1 MPRGKQLSEEEK
13 GKIQAYHEEGLSNRE
28 ISRRLKRSSSVVD
41 NFLKLGS
48 KYAQAKRPGRTPL
61 VSDRDKREIKR
72 LAVKEN
78 YSANKIRAEMS
89 LDIGTRRVQQIMK
102 QDLKL
107 TYRKRCGKPGLKP
120 QQKMARLRFA
130 EKYRFWDDEWKSVVF
145 SDEKKLNLDGPDG
158 LDKHWTSQESPGP
171 MRQRRNFG
179 GGSLMVWAGMHY
191 RGTTPICFVSTKM
204 DSDYYIQLLDEV
216 LITFVDDNCGP
227 EFVFQQD
234 NASIHRSKK
243 TLKFLGDRNIPLLDW
258 PAISPDLN
266 PIENLW
272 STLATKVYQHG
283 RQFNSVKDL
292 KAVIQEE
299 WAKIDPSHIHSLIN
313 SMPRR
318 LEDVIRNKGGQT
330 SY

>member
-28 ISRRLKRSSSVVD
+28 ISRRLNRSSCVID

-48 KYAQAKRPGRTPL
+48 KYSQTKRPGRMPL
-61 VSDRDKREIKR
+61 VSDREKREIKR

-78 YSANKIRAEMS
+78 YSANEIRAEMS
-89 LDIGTRRVQQIMK
+89 LGIGTRRVQQIMK
-102 QDLKL
+102 LDLNL
-107 TYRKRCGKPGLKP
+107 TYGKRYGKPGLKP
-120 QQKMARLRFA
+120 KHKTARLRFA
-130 EKYRFWDDEWKSVVF
+130 EKYRFWDEEWRSVVF
-145 SDEKKLNLDGPDG
+145 SDEKKFNLDGPDG
-158 LDKHWTSQESPGP
+158 LDKYWSSKESPAV

-179 GGSLMVWAGMHY
+179 GGSLMVWAGMNY

-204 DSDYYIQLLDEV
+204 DSDYYIRLLEEV
-216 LITFVDDNCGP
+216 LITFGEDVCVP
-227 EFVFQQD
+227 EFIFQQD
-234 NASIHRSKK
+234 NAAIHRSKK
-243 TLKFLGDRNIPLLDW
+243 TLKFLEDRNIPLLDW

-272 STLATKVYQHG
+272 GTLSTKVYQHG
-283 RQFNSVKDL
+283 RQFHSVKDL
-292 KAVIQEE
+292 KAAIQEE
-299 WAKIDPSHIHSLIN
+299 WRKIDAAHIHTLIN

-318 LEDVIRNKGGQT
+318 LEDVINNKGGHT